1 MYKPAGWSPGSRQG
15 SLWASGPAKA
25 QSGGGCGHGPRA
37 LDFRGATA
45 PRPLVKVRR
54 LFCWDVSGVS
64 GGQGRSSPA
73 PVQRSRASFLH
84 LFPAALETS
93 QGWMCSYGRPSG
105 KSNVS
110 VGKEG
115 GLCNIRKAP
124 PNSPSPG
131 ETRVLLESSAPRPV
145 LCPRLVRPWQLG
157 LAVAA
162 PRPCQPA
169 WPRRAFDARYWMTE
183 ANYLANRDG
192 GEGCPTLLVLQQ
204 LGFWPGVSG
213 DPRANHSACLF

>member
-15 SLWASGPAKA
+15 SLWASGTAKA

-45 PRPLVKVRR
+45 PQPLVKVRQ

-64 GGQGRSSPA
+64 GGWGRSSPA

-110 VGKEG
+110 VGREG
-115 GLCNIRKAP
+115 GLCNISAP
-124 PNSPSPG
+124 QLPLPG
-131 ETRVLLESSAPRPV
+131 RDTCVARVLRPEASPVPPPRETMAARPCCSCSSAVPASV
-145 LCPRLVRPWQLG
+145 ASAG
-157 LAVAA
+157 L
-162 PRPCQPA
+162 
-169 WPRRAFDARYWMTE
+169 
-183 ANYLANRDG
+183 
-192 GEGCPTLLVLQQ
+192 
-204 LGFWPGVSG
+204 
-213 DPRANHSACLF
+213 